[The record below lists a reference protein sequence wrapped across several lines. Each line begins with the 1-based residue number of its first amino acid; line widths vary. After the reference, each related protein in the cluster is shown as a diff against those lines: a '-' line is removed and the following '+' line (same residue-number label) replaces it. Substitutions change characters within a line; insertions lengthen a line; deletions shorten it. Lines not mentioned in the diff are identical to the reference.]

1 MAVASPSGP
10 EAQSTQAASADA
22 SRGLLEK
29 IEDFCSRP
37 GFTDSISDFAS
48 QHSSEFASGSNE
60 GEQPVSR
67 RPSRTAATTITLT
80 RTPSCLTAPDRR
92 LCHTPP
98 PHTAATPLVLWY
110 GIPPLSCLARPLSCL
125 TCNSFDGTRSTC
137 STPIS

>member
-48 QHSSEFASGSNE
+48 QHSSEFASEPNE
-60 GEQPVSR
+60 GEHPVR
-67 RPSRTAATTITLT
+67 
-80 RTPSCLTAPDRR
+80 RR
-92 LCHTPP
+92 L
-98 PHTAATPLVLWY
+98 
-110 GIPPLSCLARPLSCL
+110 
-125 TCNSFDGTRSTC
+125 
-137 STPIS
+137 